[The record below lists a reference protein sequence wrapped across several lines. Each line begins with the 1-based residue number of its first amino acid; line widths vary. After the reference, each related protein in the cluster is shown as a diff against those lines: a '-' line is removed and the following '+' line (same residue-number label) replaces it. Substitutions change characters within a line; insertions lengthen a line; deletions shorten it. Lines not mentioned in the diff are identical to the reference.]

1 MSDFTNWRRAFALSA
16 IVLLSTAG
24 IASAA
29 ETGNLF
35 GTVKDDQ
42 GDGLPGVLVE
52 LSGIGAP
59 QVQTTDAQGSFRFLG
74 LDPGTWRLDASLDG
88 FSDLEYPAIVIR
100 VGRNTTIELTLSSA
114 VEETITV
121 TSESPLL
128 DERKLATGT
137 QVSQIELE
145 KIPTARDPWS
155 ILNQTP
161 GVTLDRINVGGT
173 ESGQQAVFRGPG
185 VSDDENDF
193 QVDGVQI
200 TDMAAIGA
208 SPGYYDFDQFE
219 EMQFSTGSS
228 DVEKTTSGV
237 EVNLVTKRGTN
248 EFRGS
253 GRYLLTDADG
263 YFGDVLASPNP
274 VIDDKLAPGQ
284 ASLPGNEL
292 RRVEDI
298 GFEAGGPLKADR
310 VWIWGSWGQNDIKQ
324 NAASGDADDTI
335 LENTALKINAQLSQ
349 ANSMVGS
356 WNNGDKLKFGRGA
369 GPDRASETTWNQRGP
384 TAIIKFE
391 DTHVFSSSFFLSGQW
406 SKVDGGFAL
415 NSKNNIASGQ
425 GGLGGGL
432 ETVLDADGVWKNGFL
447 SGFSRRPSEELKAD
461 ASYFFNTGEMNHE
474 IKFGAR
480 YREFDRGSDFTWDGG
495 RDLFNLDGD
504 AFGTPFD
511 WVVVQFGDFVE
522 VENEYVSLWAQD
534 TITKNNWT
542 LNVGLR
548 YDDQSS
554 KNPAQTR
561 SAPVVSP
568 GQPIPA
574 VNFAGDNGIAW
585 DNITP
590 RIGFT
595 YALGEERDTLLRASL
610 AQYPDQLSV
619 EVTRVNP
626 AGNAYA
632 YYGFYDDGTGNPQN
646 GTNQIF
652 WNGEPTF
659 LIFTNGYDPSNPF
672 TNPNAYSPSYEA
684 GLTQELIL
692 GVEHAL
698 VPEFVVGVTAT
709 FRNISDIFED
719 CPLTVF
725 GGGQAR
731 CPQGLQDWAP
741 NGQLTGTLPDGSQY
755 NVTRFG
761 TTGAFTGGDLRRTGN
776 RERDYQGVSLNFVKR
791 LTNQW
796 MVRGFVNFG
805 EAEWSVPSDFRATT
819 RLNVDES
826 GDGIDGG
833 LYAVQSDGSGNKGD
847 VFLQSS
853 WSYNLNGMYQVAPD
867 RPWGFNIAAN
877 LYGREGTP
885 LPYFHRT
892 AGGGVG
898 TEDIL
903 VNAGDDIDG
912 FRTEDIFTVDL
923 RLEKEFRATGNM
935 SATFSLDAFNLLNEN
950 YELQRERQLNGSRPN
965 FLDET
970 LAPNVWRLGFRLNWR

>member
-161 GVTLDRINVGGT
+161 GVILDRINVGGT

-185 VSDDENDF
+185 VSDDENNF

-200 TDMAAIGA
+200 TDMAAVGA
-208 SPGYYDFDQFE
+208 SPTYYDFDQFE
-219 EMQFSTGSS
+219 EMQFTTGSS
-228 DVEKTTSGV
+228 DVENVSSGV
-237 EVNLVTKRGTN
+237 QVNLVTKRGTN

-253 GRYLLTDADG
+253 GRYLLTDKKG
-263 YFGDVLASPNP
+263 YFGGVLASPAP
-274 VIDDKLAPGQ
+274 DISGMLAPGQ
-284 ASLPGNEL
+284 AALTGNEL

-298 GFEAGGPLKADR
+298 GFEAGGPLKADKI
-310 VWIWGSWGQNDIKQ
+310 WIWGSWGQNDIKQ

-335 LENTALKINAQLSQ
+335 LENTALKLNAQVSSN
-349 ANSMVGS
+349 NSLVGT

-384 TAIIKFE
+384 TAVMKLE

-406 SKVDGGFAL
+406 SKVDGGFSL
-415 NSKNNIASGQ
+415 NTKNNIASGQ
-425 GGLGGGL
+425 GGLGGGN
-432 ETVLDADGVWKNGFL
+432 ESIIDADGVWKNGFL

-480 YREFDRGSDFTWDGG
+480 YREFDRASDFTWDGG
-495 RDLFNLDGD
+495 RNLFVQDGA

-511 WVVVQFGDFVE
+511 WVNAQVGDVVE
-522 VENEYVSLWAQD
+522 SESEYTSLWAQD

-561 SAPVVSP
+561 AAH
-568 GQPIPA
+568 GFFPIPA
-574 VNFAGDNGIAW
+574 VNFAGDNGFAW

-595 YALGEERDTLLRASL
+595 YALGEERDTLLRASYS
-610 AQYPDQLSV
+610 QYPEQMSH
-619 EVTRVNP
+619 EVTRINP
-626 AGNAYA
+626 AGDAYA
-632 YYGFYDDGTGNPQN
+632 YYGFYDDNTGNPQT
-646 GTNQIF
+646 GTNQVW

-659 LIFTNGYDPSNPF
+659 LLFTNGYDPSNPF
-672 TNPNAYSPSYEA
+672 TSPNAYSPSYEA
-684 GLTQELIL
+684 SLTDEIIL

-698 VPEFVVGVTAT
+698 LPEFVVGLTVTLRSIT
-709 FRNISDIFED
+709 DISED
-719 CPLTVF
+719 CPLTIF

-731 CPQGLQDWAP
+731 CPNSAADWAP
-741 NGQLTGTLPDGSQY
+741 NGVLAGNLPDGTPFA
-755 NVTRFG
+755 VTRFG
-761 TTGAFTGGDLRRTGN
+761 IQGAYTGGDLRRTGG
-776 RERDYQGVSLNFVKR
+776 RERDYEGISLNFVKR

-796 MVRGFVNFG
+796 MVRGFVNYG
-805 EAEWSVPSDFRATT
+805 DAEWSIPSNWGVNN
-819 RLNVDES
+819 RLNIDEVGS
-826 GDGIDGG
+826 SVDGG
-833 LYAVQSDGSGNKGD
+833 TYAVQSGGSGNKGD
-847 VFLQSS
+847 VILQSS
-853 WSYNLNGMYQVAPD
+853 WSYNVNGMYQVAPD

-877 LYGREGTP
+877 IYGREGTP
-885 LPYFHRT
+885 LPYFFRT
-892 AGGGVG
+892 SGGGTG
-898 TEDIL
+898 SEDIL
-903 VNAGDDIDG
+903 INSGNEIDQFRTDDIM
-912 FRTEDIFTVDL
+912 TVDV

-935 SATFSLDAFNLLNEN
+935 SATFSLDAFNIMNEN
-950 YELQRERQLNGSRPN
+950 YELQRERRFNTARYD